1 MYLVRL
7 VYASKVVNEQFSA
20 DDIKQVLESARK
32 NNSKYNLT
40 GLLCFSSKYFLQ
52 CLEGP
57 RMNVN
62 QTYQRILAD
71 TRHKDILLLD
81 YQEIDR
87 REFANWGMGY
97 VPQSS
102 LTRPLNLKYSGSPEF
117 DPFDMSGESCHQL
130 LLESRGLVPVQ

>member
-32 NNSKYNLT
+32 NNSKDNLT

-62 QTYQRILAD
+62 QTYQRILTD

-81 YQEIDR
+81 YQEIDK

-130 LLESRGLVPVQ
+130 LLESRGLVPIQ

>member
-130 LLESRGLVPVQ
+130 LL